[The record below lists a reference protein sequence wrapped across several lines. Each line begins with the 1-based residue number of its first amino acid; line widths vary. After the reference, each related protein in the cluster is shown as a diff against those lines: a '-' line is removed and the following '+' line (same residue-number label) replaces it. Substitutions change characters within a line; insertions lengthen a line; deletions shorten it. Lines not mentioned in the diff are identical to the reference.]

1 MFEEDDMEPT
11 PEFKKKTDEAEAK
24 LAPAVDKSKKPKIG
38 PSTSSSP
45 KPTVTVGTVRTYTNK
60 EAAREAI
67 AHDKEKKEK
76 KEKEKSD

>member
-24 LAPAVDKSKKPKIG
+24 LAPAVGKRKKPKVG
-38 PSTSSSP
+38 G
-45 KPTVTVGTVRTYTNK
+45 PTVTVGTVRTYTNK

-76 KEKEKSD
+76 EKSE